1 MKKLPYQILY
11 LFVLALGLFLI
22 TNALLPPFT
31 KVNQNENAERAMAI
45 AAGSFGLIL
54 FLAMVAY
61 RIYLGK
67 DARRVISILRYPL
80 YVLTLGLIIWM
91 FVNYVTGRTE
101 LDARHY
107 LMIAAM
113 ALIPVTAL
121 VEFLLL
127 RIRNNKQNNLQPINE

>member
-11 LFVLALGLFLI
+11 LFVLTLGLFLI
-22 TNALLPPFT
+22 ASALFPPFT
-31 KVNQNENAERAMAI
+31 KVNQNESAERAMAI

-54 FLAMVAY
+54 FLSMVVY

-80 YVLTLGLIIWM
+80 YALTLGLIILM
-91 FVNYVTGRTE
+91 FVNYTTGRTE
-101 LDARHY
+101 LYARHY

-127 RIRNNKQNNLQPINE
+127 RIRNNKQNNLQLIKE